1 MKSLKENDPEIFGII
16 QKEKERQMN
25 GLELIPSENLVS
37 LAVLEAM
44 GSILTNK
51 YSEGY
56 PGRRYYGGNKFV
68 DEAESLAI
76 ERAKQL
82 FGCEHV
88 NVQPLSGSPANMA
101 VFFSLMDPGDT
112 FLGLDLSCG
121 GHLTHGSPV
130 NFSGK
135 LYRCIPYFVDKETEL
150 LDYDAIRK
158 IAIKEKPKMILSG
171 LTAYPRKLDF
181 STFRE
186 IAEEVEAYHVADI
199 AHIAG
204 LVAAGLHESPVQYC
218 DAVTTTTHKT
228 LRGPRGAIIM
238 SKVED
243 RYHDKYR
250 PEEKRN
256 LAQLIDFSVFPG
268 MQGGPHD
275 HTNAAKAVCF
285 LEALQ
290 PEFKNYAKQ
299 VVSNARVLADS
310 LIDYGFRLV
319 TGGTDNHLILIDLQ
333 NKNIT
338 GKEAESTL
346 EEVGITVNKN
356 TIPYDPR
363 KPFDPSGIRLGT
375 PLLTTRGMR
384 ESEMKSVAEYIGK
397 AVEHRND
404 AAVKERIREDVLQ
417 LCKRFVFY
425 D

>member
-1 MKSLKENDPEIFGII
+1 MYLKETDPDIYEII

-37 LAVLEAM
+37 VAVLEAM

-56 PGRRYYGGNKFV
+56 PNKRYYAGNKFI
-68 DEAESLAI
+68 DIAEILAI

-101 VFFSLMDPGDT
+101 VFFALMNLGDT

-135 LYRCIPYFVDKETEL
+135 LYRCAPYFVDKETEL

-158 IAIKEKPKMILSG
+158 LAIKEKPKMILSG
-171 LTAYPRKLDF
+171 LSAYPREIDF
-181 STFRE
+181 AAFSE
-186 IAEEVEAYHVADI
+186 ICDEVEAYHFADI

-204 LVAAGLHESPVQYC
+204 LVAAGLHESPIPYC
-218 DAVTTTTHKT
+218 DVVTTTTHKT

-238 SKVED
+238 SRIDD

-250 PEEKRN
+250 PGERKN
-256 LAQLIDFSVFPG
+256 LAQLIDFNVFPG

-275 HTNAAKAVCF
+275 HINAAKAVCF
-285 LEALQ
+285 KEALQ
-290 PEFKNYAKQ
+290 PEFKDYAKQ
-299 VVSNARVLADS
+299 IISNAKVLADS
-310 LIDYGFRLV
+310 LMKYGFRLI
-319 TGGTDNHLILIDLQ
+319 TGGTNNHLMLIDLQ

-338 GKEAESTL
+338 GKEAETVL
-346 EEVGITVNKN
+346 DEVGITVNKN

-375 PLLTTRGMR
+375 PLLTTRGMK
-384 ESEMKSVAEYIGK
+384 ESEMKSVADFINK
-397 AVEHRND
+397 AIEHRND
-404 AAVKERIREDVLQ
+404 SAIKERIREDVLE
-417 LCKRFVFY
+417 LCQRFVFY
-425 D
+425 K